1 VGSLEL
7 RSLRPVLVTP
17 ISKEKGE
24 RRGGEGRKRKGRRG
38 GERGKGKKEGRPPCK
53 KNLCL

>member
-1 VGSLEL
+1 MGSLEL